1 MTNQIMID
9 KITHY
14 DETIKKRLISYALC
28 ISIISIVGI
37 GLMMILFDMTLPFM
51 ILSSMVIANS
61 IITWSIIDTYEM
73 IDKNHSKIIVEW
85 IDEEN
90 ENTENKK
97 ECD

>member
-14 DETIKKRLISYALC
+14 DETIKKRLISYVLC
-28 ISIISIVGI
+28 LSIISIVGI
-37 GLMMILFDMTLPFM
+37 GLLFILFDMTLPFM
-51 ILSSMVIANS
+51 ILSSMIISNS

-90 ENTENKK
+90 ENTENKQ
-97 ECD
+97 E

>member
-28 ISIISIVGI
+28 LSIISIVGI
-37 GLMMILFDMTLPFM
+37 GLLFILFDMTLPFM
-51 ILSSMVIANS
+51 ILSSMIISNS

-90 ENTENKK
+90 ENTENKQ
-97 ECD
+97 D

>member
-14 DETIKKRLISYALC
+14 DETIKKRLVSYALC

-37 GLMMILFDMTLPFM
+37 GLLFILFDMTLPFM
-51 ILSSMVIANS
+51 ILSSMIIGNS

-73 IDKNHSKIIVEW
+73 IDNNHSKIIVEW
-85 IDEEN
+85 IDEQN
-90 ENTENKK
+90 ENTENKQ
-97 ECD
+97 E